1 MSLSFCGNNINTS
14 YNVNNGVLNN
24 ICFLDALN
32 LVPHVFLLFI
42 TFPILFIGWGSQ
54 SSKVQIHHNTWLHFP
69 GHNLRWILT
78 FILLFVH
85 VCEIAEG
92 IVSDSKMGS
101 GHLHLFM
108 PAIVGFITATT
119 SIIYYH
125 NIETS
130 NFPKLLLALFMY
142 WVLAFITKT
151 IKLVKY
157 CENEIG
163 LTQLR
168 FCITAIMVILYGLLM
183 AVEITVIWVRVCYT
197 FPGSSIYVPE

>member
-1 MSLSFCGNNINTS
+1 MSLSFCGNNTTSS
-14 YNVNNGVLNN
+14 YNVNRGVLNN

-78 FILLFVH
+78 FVLLFVH

-92 IVSDSKMGS
+92 IVSDAQMPSR
-101 GHLHLFM
+101 HLHLFM
-108 PAIVGFITATT
+108 PAIVGFIAATT

-130 NFPKLLLALFMY
+130 NFPKLLL
-142 WVLAFITKT
+142 
-151 IKLVKY
+151 
-157 CENEIG
+157 
-163 LTQLR
+163 
-168 FCITAIMVILYGLLM
+168 
-183 AVEITVIWVRVCYT
+183 
-197 FPGSSIYVPE
+197 